1 MSEIR
6 ELASQIYCSLVT
18 NLNYVPSI
26 IDDDVVLDPLGE
38 YVKVSNGSYIVGT
51 MYGLSNSKE
60 DRYKVITTL
69 VQRII
74 RESYKLAKE
83 FIEESHLKYD
93 IE

>member
-18 NLNYVPSI
+18 NLNYVPNI
-26 IDDDVVLDPLGE
+26 TDDDVVLDPAGE
-38 YVKVSNGSYIVGT
+38 YVKVSNGSYIVST
-51 MYGLSNSKE
+51 MYGLSNSKK

-69 VQRII
+69 TQRII

>member
-18 NLNYVPSI
+18 NLDYVPGI
-26 IDDDVVLDPLGE
+26 TDDDVVLDPVGE
-38 YVKVSNGSYIVGT
+38 YIKVSRDQYIVNT
-51 MYGLSNSKE
+51 MWGLSNPE
-60 DRYKVITTL
+60 TDRYKVITTL

>member
-6 ELASQIYCSLVT
+6 KLASRIYCSLVT
-18 NLNYVPSI
+18 NLNYVPNI
-26 IDDDVVLDPLGE
+26 TDDDVVLDPLGE

-51 MYGLSNSKE
+51 MYGLSNSKK

-69 VQRII
+69 TQRII
-74 RESYKLAKE
+74 RESYKLARE